1 MKIKLKEIR
10 QSKGINQTQVAKN
23 LNITQAS
30 YSHYENGRNQ
40 PTYELLIKLADFYK
54 VSVDELLGHKMP
66 YLIDKSLLS
75 EKQLNLIN
83 LIQKLNDYQCDKV
96 EAFIMGI
103 SLAEIERQQTIEKFK
118 NRGK

>member
-10 QSKGINQTQVAKN
+10 QSKGLNQTQVAKN

-75 EKQLNLIN
+75 EEELAIIDEIKDLDTMQRI
-83 LIQKLNDYQCDKV
+83 KV
-96 EAFIMGI
+96 
-103 SLAEIERQQTIEKFK
+103 LAYIDGMKAGKERQEQIIQSFK
-118 NRGK
+118 NRG